1 MDHSVSPC
9 FFVISLLFLYCFFS
23 FSFAFLHNRVVLFI
37 YHPIILSPMVI
48 SVSAAWSFGLW
59 KVLPSVPYNHLQYA
73 QLNLLFILFTLPF
86 MHFLPFITI
95 DFPIYL
101 IALCF
106 LTPDWLCSS
115 LTSHYHSFVFEEFTF
130 SGKISYFHNAKSIL
144 KVVVIHYL
152 NGWIN
157 PFKYWSSRC

>member
-9 FFVISLLFLYCFFS
+9 FFVISLLFLYCFFL
-23 FSFAFLHNRVVLFI
+23 FLLHSCTIGLSKSLCLRRDHLASGRYF
-37 YHPIILSPMVI
+37 HQSPTII
-48 SVSAAWSFGLW
+48 
-59 KVLPSVPYNHLQYA
+59 YA

-106 LTPDWLCSS
+106 LTPDWLSSS

-144 KVVVIHYL
+144 KVVVIHCL

>member
-59 KVLPSVPYNHLQYA
+59 NVLPSVPYNHLQYA

-115 LTSHYHSFVFEEFTF
+115 LLFQVKSLTFTMP
-130 SGKISYFHNAKSIL
+130 KAYL
-144 KVVVIHYL
+144 KLLLYIV
-152 NGWIN
+152 
-157 PFKYWSSRC
+157 